1 MIVWGFV
8 KFSYIDVSNYFKVW
22 FYGLTWFEPLF
33 LFLSIGLIWLFVY
46 LHTFELQ
53 IFLEDVSCNISNFFI
68 RNLSIVLAK
77 ELKIKFKFIQHIQLG
92 HSTVIL
98 FLFNN
103 VFKHYFSAY
112 AYAQNESHK
121 SSNFN

>member
-1 MIVWGFV
+1 MLIVWGFV

-46 LHTFELQ
+46 LHTFELKF
-53 IFLEDVSCNISNFFI
+53 FLEDESYNISNFFI

-77 ELKIKFKFIQHIQLG
+77 E
-92 HSTVIL
+92 
-98 FLFNN
+98 
-103 VFKHYFSAY
+103 
-112 AYAQNESHK
+112 
-121 SSNFN
+121 